1 MKKSIRNISLGILA
15 AGALL
20 FCLDLATTAA
30 QARTRVRQN
39 GNTVTI
45 TSTDSQKGKKN
56 KQTTKIASG
65 NGDYQISYSMSDG
78 GNKNYLITG
87 DKVYE
92 IDENGNRREVKGKRQ
107 ADGTIVINPNDDGN
121 TSNYRV
127 RKDKDGVS
135 VITYDGDQRSGR
147 SSSSSRTTTHTRK
160 TQGKYDDPLYDGGGS
175 YVVKESGSANQ
186 TMKRVLKNLGDFS
199 GITASRAINIVYTQ
213 GKPGEIIIEG
223 PAKYVEKIEISKD
236 NSGRLE
242 IENNYRGNIEG
253 NKVTVTCSSTTM
265 KYLDLSTACNFT
277 STREIIVNSSFNIET
292 SSASNVSIPNLHC
305 QTLNVDGSS
314 ASKIDIN
321 SVVSSN
327 VNLDL
332 SSASNFS
339 AQQVCSSGVAEL
351 DFSSASDAKIE
362 RLECKTLDAS
372 CSSASTCKIR
382 DIMANKVNVSCS
394 STASF
399 YTRGAIV
406 VYGTPGVAD
415 LTCSSMSKIEIDAL
429 QCKKAIFGSS
439 SQSNMEV
446 KLLDVDDVGID
457 VSNSNIEL
465 TGKAKYANI
474 TAGYLGIVNCRNL
487 DVRTADVGAARNGKV
502 TIKAANINYK

>member
-15 AGALL
+15 AGTLL
-20 FCLDLATTAA
+20 FCLDLATS
-30 QARTRVRQN
+30 VRQN
-39 GNTVTI
+39 GNTVTV
-45 TSTDSQKGKKN
+45 TSTDSQGKN

-65 NGDYQISYSMSDG
+65 NGDYQISYSMPDG
-78 GNKNYLITG
+78 GKKNYLITG
-87 DKVYE
+87 GKVYE
-92 IDENGNRREVKGKRQ
+92 IDENGNRREVQGARL
-107 ADGTIVINPNDDGN
+107 ANGNIVINPNDDGN

-135 VITYDGDQRSGR
+135 VITYDGDQR

-277 STREIIVNSSFNIET
+277 STRAIKVNSSFNIET
-292 SSASNVSIPNLHC
+292 SSASNVSIPTLYC

-321 SVVSSN
+321 NVVSRN

-339 AQQVCSSGVAEL
+339 AQKVCSSGVAEL
-351 DFSSASDAKIE
+351 DLSSASDAKIE

-465 TGKAKYANI
+465 AGKAKYANI

>member
-65 NGDYQISYSMSDG
+65 NGDYQISYSMPDG

-87 DKVYE
+87 GKVYE
-92 IDENGNRREVKGKRQ
+92 IDENGNRREVQGARL
-107 ADGTIVINPNDDGN
+107 ANGTIVINPNDDGN

-135 VITYDGDQRSGR
+135 VITYDGDQR

-305 QTLNVDGSS
+305 QALNVDGSS

-321 SVVSSN
+321 NVVSSN

-332 SSASNFS
+332 SSAS
-339 AQQVCSSGVAEL
+339 
-351 DFSSASDAKIE
+351 DAKIE
-362 RLECKTLDAS
+362 QLECKTLDAS

-465 TGKAKYANI
+465 AGKAKYANI

>member
-65 NGDYQISYSMSDG
+65 NGDYQISYSMPDG

-87 DKVYE
+87 GKVYE
-92 IDENGNRREVKGKRQ
+92 IDENGNRREVQGARL
-107 ADGTIVINPNDDGN
+107 ANGTIVINPNDDGN

-135 VITYDGDQRSGR
+135 VITYDGDQR

-223 PAKYVEKIEISKD
+223 PAKYVEKIEIGKD
-236 NSGRLE
+236 NSGRLK

-277 STREIIVNSSFNIET
+277 STRAIKVNSSFNIET
-292 SSASNVSIPNLHC
+292 SSASNVSIPTLYC

-321 SVVSSN
+321 NVVSRN

-339 AQQVCSSGVAEL
+339 AQQVYSSVAAEL

-362 RLECKTLDAS
+362 RLECNTLDAS

-382 DIMANKVNVSCS
+382 DIIANKVNVSCS

-406 VYGTPGVAD
+406 VNAPPGVAD
-415 LTCSSMSKIEIDAL
+415 LTCSSMSKMEIGTL
-429 QCKKAIFGSS
+429 KGKKALFGSS

-465 TGKAKYANI
+465 AGKANYANI

-487 DVRTADVGAARNGKV
+487 DVRNADVGAARNGKV

>member
-15 AGALL
+15 AGTLL

-39 GNTVTI
+39 GNTVTV
-45 TSTDSQKGKKN
+45 TSTDSQGKN

-65 NGDYQISYSMSDG
+65 NGDYQISYSMPDG
-78 GNKNYLITG
+78 GKKNYLITG
-87 DKVYE
+87 GKVYE
-92 IDENGNRREVKGKRQ
+92 IDENGNRREVQGARL
-107 ADGTIVINPNDDGN
+107 ANGNIVINPNDDGN

-135 VITYDGDQRSGR
+135 VITYDGDQR

-277 STREIIVNSSFNIET
+277 STRAIKVNSSFNIET
-292 SSASNVSIPNLHC
+292 SSASNVSIPTLYC

-321 SVVSSN
+321 NVVSRN

-339 AQQVCSSGVAEL
+339 AQQVYSSVAAEL

-362 RLECKTLDAS
+362 RLECNTLDAS

-382 DIMANKVNVSCS
+382 DIIANKVNVSCS

-406 VYGTPGVAD
+406 VNGPPGVAD
-415 LTCSSMSKIEIDAL
+415 LTCSSMSKMEIGTL
-429 QCKKAIFGSS
+429 KGKKAIFGSS

-465 TGKAKYANI
+465 TGKANYANI

>member
-15 AGALL
+15 AGTLL

-39 GNTVTI
+39 GNTVTV
-45 TSTDSQKGKKN
+45 TSTDSQGKN

-65 NGDYQISYSMSDG
+65 NGDYQISYSMPDG
-78 GNKNYLITG
+78 GKKNYLITG
-87 DKVYE
+87 GKVYE
-92 IDENGNRREVKGKRQ
+92 IDENGNRREVQGARL
-107 ADGTIVINPNDDGN
+107 ANGNIVINPNDDGN

-135 VITYDGDQRSGR
+135 VITYDGDQR

-277 STREIIVNSSFNIET
+277 STRAIKVNSSFNIET
-292 SSASNVSIPNLHC
+292 SSASNVSIPTLYC

-321 SVVSSN
+321 NVVSRN

-339 AQQVCSSGVAEL
+339 AQQVYSSVAAEL

-362 RLECKTLDAS
+362 RLECNTLDAS

-382 DIMANKVNVSCS
+382 DIIANKVNVSCS

-406 VYGTPGVAD
+406 VNGPPGVAD
-415 LTCSSMSKIEIDAL
+415 LTCSSMSKMEIGTL
-429 QCKKAIFGSS
+429 KGKKAIFGSS

-465 TGKAKYANI
+465 AGKANYANI

-487 DVRTADVGAARNGKV
+487 DVRNADVGAARNGKV

>member
-65 NGDYQISYSMSDG
+65 NGDYQISYSMPDG

-87 DKVYE
+87 GKVYE
-92 IDENGNRREVKGKRQ
+92 IDENGNRREVQGARL
-107 ADGTIVINPNDDGN
+107 ANGTIVINPNDDGN

-135 VITYDGDQRSGR
+135 VITYDGDQR

-223 PAKYVEKIEISKD
+223 PAKYVEKIEIGKD

-277 STREIIVNSSFNIET
+277 STRAIKVNSSFNIET
-292 SSASNVSIPNLHC
+292 SSASNVSIPTLYC

-321 SVVSSN
+321 NVVSRN

-339 AQQVCSSGVAEL
+339 AQQVYSSVAAEL

-362 RLECKTLDAS
+362 RLECNTLDAS

-382 DIMANKVNVSCS
+382 DIIANKVNVSCS

-406 VYGTPGVAD
+406 VNAPPGVAD
-415 LTCSSMSKIEIDAL
+415 LTCSSMSKMEIGTL
-429 QCKKAIFGSS
+429 KGKKAIFGSS

-465 TGKAKYANI
+465 AGKANYANI

-487 DVRTADVGAARNGKV
+487 DVRNADVGAARNGKV

>member
-15 AGALL
+15 AGTLL

-65 NGDYQISYSMSDG
+65 NGDYQISYSMPDG

-199 GITASRAINIVYTQ
+199 GITASRAINIV
-213 GKPGEIIIEG
+213 
-223 PAKYVEKIEISKD
+223 
-236 NSGRLE
+236 
-242 IENNYRGNIEG
+242 
-253 NKVTVTCSSTTM
+253 
-265 KYLDLSTACNFT
+265 
-277 STREIIVNSSFNIET
+277 
-292 SSASNVSIPNLHC
+292 
-305 QTLNVDGSS
+305 
-314 ASKIDIN
+314 
-321 SVVSSN
+321 
-327 VNLDL
+327 
-332 SSASNFS
+332 
-339 AQQVCSSGVAEL
+339 
-351 DFSSASDAKIE
+351 
-362 RLECKTLDAS
+362 
-372 CSSASTCKIR
+372 
-382 DIMANKVNVSCS
+382 
-394 STASF
+394 
-399 YTRGAIV
+399 
-406 VYGTPGVAD
+406 
-415 LTCSSMSKIEIDAL
+415 
-429 QCKKAIFGSS
+429 
-439 SQSNMEV
+439 
-446 KLLDVDDVGID
+446 
-457 VSNSNIEL
+457 
-465 TGKAKYANI
+465 
-474 TAGYLGIVNCRNL
+474 
-487 DVRTADVGAARNGKV
+487 
-502 TIKAANINYK
+502 

>member
-15 AGALL
+15 AGTLL

-39 GNTVTI
+39 GNTVTV
-45 TSTDSQKGKKN
+45 TSTDSQGKN

-65 NGDYQISYSMSDG
+65 NGDYQISYSMPDG
-78 GNKNYLITG
+78 GKKNYLITG
-87 DKVYE
+87 GKVYE
-92 IDENGNRREVKGKRQ
+92 IDENGNRREVQGARL
-107 ADGTIVINPNDDGN
+107 ANGNIVINPNDDGN

-135 VITYDGDQRSGR
+135 VITYDGDQR

-277 STREIIVNSSFNIET
+277 STRAIKVNSSFNIET
-292 SSASNVSIPNLHC
+292 SSASNVSIPTLYC

-321 SVVSSN
+321 NVVSRN

-339 AQQVCSSGVAEL
+339 AQQVYSSVAAEL

-362 RLECKTLDAS
+362 RLECNTLDAS

-382 DIMANKVNVSCS
+382 DIIANKVNVSCS

-406 VYGTPGVAD
+406 VNGPPGVAD
-415 LTCSSMSKIEIDAL
+415 LTCSSMSKMEIGTL
-429 QCKKAIFGSS
+429 KGKKAIFGSS

-465 TGKAKYANI
+465 AGKANYANI
-474 TAGYLGIVNCRNL
+474 TVGYLGIVNCRNL
-487 DVRTADVGAARNGKV
+487 DVRNADVGAARNGKV

>member
-15 AGALL
+15 AGTLL

-39 GNTVTI
+39 GNTVTV
-45 TSTDSQKGKKN
+45 TSTDSQGKN

-65 NGDYQISYSMSDG
+65 NGDYQISYSMPDG
-78 GNKNYLITG
+78 GKKNYLITG
-87 DKVYE
+87 GKVYE
-92 IDENGNRREVKGKRQ
+92 IDENGNRREVQGARL
-107 ADGTIVINPNDDGN
+107 ANGNIVINPNDDGN

-135 VITYDGDQRSGR
+135 VITYDGDQR

-277 STREIIVNSSFNIET
+277 STRAIKVNSSFNIET
-292 SSASNVSIPNLHC
+292 SSASNVSIPTLYC

-321 SVVSSN
+321 NVVSRN

-339 AQQVCSSGVAEL
+339 AQQVYSSVAAEL

-362 RLECKTLDAS
+362 RLECNTLDAS

-382 DIMANKVNVSCS
+382 DIIANKVNVSCS

-406 VYGTPGVAD
+406 VNGPPRVAD
-415 LTCSSMSKIEIDAL
+415 LTCSSMSKMEIGTL
-429 QCKKAIFGSS
+429 KGKKAIFGSS

-465 TGKAKYANI
+465 AGKANYANI

-487 DVRTADVGAARNGKV
+487 DVRNADVGAARNGKV

>member
-15 AGALL
+15 AGTLL

-39 GNTVTI
+39 GNTVTV

-87 DKVYE
+87 GKVYE
-92 IDENGNRREVKGKRQ
+92 IDENGNRREVQGARL
-107 ADGTIVINPNDDGN
+107 ANGTIVINPNDDGN

-135 VITYDGDQRSGR
+135 VITYDGDQRS
-147 SSSSSRTTTHTRK
+147 SSSSRTTTHTRK
-160 TQGKYDDPLYDGGGS
+160 TQGKYDDPLYDGDRS

-223 PAKYVEKIEISKD
+223 PAKYVEKIEIGKD

-277 STREIIVNSSFNIET
+277 STRAIKVNSSFNIET
-292 SSASNVSIPNLHC
+292 SSASNVSIPTLYC

-321 SVVSSN
+321 NVVSRN

-339 AQQVCSSGVAEL
+339 AQQVYSSVAAEL

-362 RLECKTLDAS
+362 RLECNTLDAS

-382 DIMANKVNVSCS
+382 DIIANKVNVSCS

-406 VYGTPGVAD
+406 VNGPPGVAD
-415 LTCSSMSKIEIDAL
+415 LTCSSMSKMEIGTL
-429 QCKKAIFGSS
+429 KGKKAIFGSS

-465 TGKAKYANI
+465 AGKANYANI

-487 DVRTADVGAARNGKV
+487 DVRNADVGAARNGKV

>member
-65 NGDYQISYSMSDG
+65 NGDYQISYSMPDG

-87 DKVYE
+87 GKVYE
-92 IDENGNRREVKGKRQ
+92 IDENGNRREVQGARL
-107 ADGTIVINPNDDGN
+107 ANGTIVINPNDDGN

-135 VITYDGDQRSGR
+135 VITYDGDQR

-277 STREIIVNSSFNIET
+277 STRAIKVNSSFNIET
-292 SSASNVSIPNLHC
+292 SSASNVSIPTLYC

-321 SVVSSN
+321 NVVSRN

-339 AQQVCSSGVAEL
+339 AQQVYSSVAAEL

-362 RLECKTLDAS
+362 RLECNTLDAS

-382 DIMANKVNVSCS
+382 DIIANKVNVSCS

-406 VYGTPGVAD
+406 VNGPPGVAD
-415 LTCSSMSKIEIDAL
+415 LTCSSMSKMEIGTL
-429 QCKKAIFGSS
+429 KGKKAIFGSS

-465 TGKAKYANI
+465 AGKANYANI

-487 DVRTADVGAARNGKV
+487 DVRNADVGAARNGKV

>member
-65 NGDYQISYSMSDG
+65 NGDYQISYSMPDG

-87 DKVYE
+87 GKVYE
-92 IDENGNRREVKGKRQ
+92 IDENGNRREVQGARL
-107 ADGTIVINPNDDGN
+107 ANGTIVINPNDDGN

-135 VITYDGDQRSGR
+135 VITYDGDQR

-223 PAKYVEKIEISKD
+223 PAKYVEKIEIGKD
-236 NSGRLE
+236 NYGRLE

-277 STREIIVNSSFNIET
+277 STRAIKVNSSFNIET
-292 SSASNVSIPNLHC
+292 SSASNVSIPTLYC

-321 SVVSSN
+321 NVVSRN

-339 AQQVCSSGVAEL
+339 AQQVYSSVAAEL

-362 RLECKTLDAS
+362 RLECNTLDAS

-382 DIMANKVNVSCS
+382 DIIANKVNVSCS

-406 VYGTPGVAD
+406 VNGPPGVAD
-415 LTCSSMSKIEIDAL
+415 LTCSSMSKMEIGTL
-429 QCKKAIFGSS
+429 KGKKAIFGSS

-465 TGKAKYANI
+465 AGKANYANI

-487 DVRTADVGAARNGKV
+487 DVRNADVGAARNGKV

>member
-15 AGALL
+15 AGTLL

-39 GNTVTI
+39 GNTVTV
-45 TSTDSQKGKKN
+45 TSTDSQGKN

-65 NGDYQISYSMSDG
+65 NGDYQISYSMPDG
-78 GNKNYLITG
+78 GKKNYLITG
-87 DKVYE
+87 GKVYE
-92 IDENGNRREVKGKRQ
+92 IDENGNRREVQGARL
-107 ADGTIVINPNDDGN
+107 ANGNIVINPNDDGN

-135 VITYDGDQRSGR
+135 VITYDGDQR

-277 STREIIVNSSFNIET
+277 STRAIKVNSSFNIET
-292 SSASNVSIPNLHC
+292 SSASNVSIPTLYC

-321 SVVSSN
+321 SVVSRN

-339 AQQVCSSGVAEL
+339 AQQVYSSVAAEL

-362 RLECKTLDAS
+362 RLECNTLDAS

-382 DIMANKVNVSCS
+382 DIIANKVNVSCS

-406 VYGTPGVAD
+406 VNGPPGVAD
-415 LTCSSMSKIEIDAL
+415 LTCSSMSKMEIDAL

-487 DVRTADVGAARNGKV
+487 DVRNADVGAARNGKV

>member
-15 AGALL
+15 AGTLL

-39 GNTVTI
+39 GNTVTV
-45 TSTDSQKGKKN
+45 TSTDSQGKN

-65 NGDYQISYSMSDG
+65 NGDYQISYSMPDG
-78 GNKNYLITG
+78 GKKNYLITG
-87 DKVYE
+87 GKVYE
-92 IDENGNRREVKGKRQ
+92 IDENGNRREVQGARL
-107 ADGTIVINPNDDGN
+107 ANGNIVIIPNDDGN

-135 VITYDGDQRSGR
+135 VITYDGDQR

-277 STREIIVNSSFNIET
+277 STRAIKVNSSFNIET
-292 SSASNVSIPNLHC
+292 SSASNVSIPTLYC

-321 SVVSSN
+321 NVVSRN

-339 AQQVCSSGVAEL
+339 AQQVYSSVAAEL

-362 RLECKTLDAS
+362 RLECNTLDAS

-382 DIMANKVNVSCS
+382 DIIANKVNVSCS

-406 VYGTPGVAD
+406 VNGPPGVAD
-415 LTCSSMSKIEIDAL
+415 LTCSSMSKMEIGTL
-429 QCKKAIFGSS
+429 KGKKAIFGSS

-465 TGKAKYANI
+465 AGKANYANI

-487 DVRTADVGAARNGKV
+487 DVRNADVGAARNGKV